1 MDADEIDR
9 LVPNAFCCSIT
20 QEVMVDPVI
29 ADDGHCYERIAIT
42 GWFEL
47 RQGQGRPPTSP
58 KTGVVL
64 TSTELKPNHNLRQA
78 IQEWREEQP
87 MAINPSYLEVSSE
100 RLGSGSF
107 GEVFA
112 GTLKNGEAQ
121 RIRVA
126 VKQLPSLDAARERE
140 AFEKELKAHRH
151 VLRSTVVA
159 SVCCTGLA
167 LVRISVC
174 VLS

>member
-1 MDADEIDR
+1 
-9 LVPNAFCCSIT
+9 
-20 QEVMVDPVI
+20 
-29 ADDGHCYERIAIT
+29 
-42 GWFEL
+42 
-47 RQGQGRPPTSP
+47 
-58 KTGVVL
+58 
-64 TSTELKPNHNLRQA
+64 
-78 IQEWREEQP
+78 

-140 AFEKELKAHRH
+140 AFEKELKAHR
-151 VLRSTVVA
+151 LRSTVVA
-159 SVCCTGLA
+159 SVCCTGLT
-167 LVRISVC
+167 SD
-174 VLS
+174 